1 MLFNTRYI
9 YIYKNIDN
17 YDNNNSNKF
26 LEFFEIINKKL
37 DDNDKKLKKMNLL
50 LEKLEKYIINSN
62 KKKEI
67 YEENIINEYQNIII
81 DCKNEEYENIIIDN
95 M

>member
-1 MLFNTRYI
+1 MLFNTQYI
-9 YIYKNIDN
+9 YVYKNIDS
-17 YDNNNSNKF
+17 YDNKNYNKF

-50 LEKLEKYIINSN
+50 LEKYIINSD

-81 DCKNEEYENIIIDN
+81 DCKNEEYENIILDN

>member
-81 DCKNEEYENIIIDN
+81 DCKNEEYENIILDN

>member
-1 MLFNTRYI
+1 MMLFNTQYI
-9 YIYKNIDN
+9 YVYKNIDS
-17 YDNNNSNKF
+17 YDNKNYNKF

-50 LEKLEKYIINSN
+50 LEKYIINSD

-81 DCKNEEYENIIIDN
+81 DCKNEEYENIILDN